1 MFRIDARTKLILISV
16 LSFAAVPASARD
28 HFLTI
33 GGGSSASNNQV
44 SLEKN
49 VLFLQRY
56 LEASG
61 MGSVPHEIL
70 FSDGNGGARDL
81 QFEDPNYEPPQMNEL
96 LAKVFNMDRGLA
108 TQYRPHA
115 IPHLWGA
122 SGRQSIGKWFDT
134 IGSKLADGDR
144 LFIYYTGHGGDGAG
158 HPPPN
163 QTMAMGNEGD
173 MPVKEVPPLVEK
185 RPAQGKVG

>member
-1 MFRIDARTKLILISV
+1 MFAICSRTKLILISV
-16 LSFAAVPASARD
+16 LSIGAIPALARD

-61 MGSVPHEIL
+61 MGNVPHEIL

-81 QFEDPNYEPPQMNEL
+81 QYEDPNYEPPRVNEL
-96 LAKVFNMDRGLA
+96 LAEVFNMDLGLA
-108 TQYRPHA
+108 T
-115 IPHLWGA
+115 
-122 SGRQSIGKWFDT
+122 
-134 IGSKLADGDR
+134 
-144 LFIYYTGHGGDGAG
+144 
-158 HPPPN
+158 
-163 QTMAMGNEGD
+163 
-173 MPVKEVPPLVEK
+173 
-185 RPAQGKVG
+185 